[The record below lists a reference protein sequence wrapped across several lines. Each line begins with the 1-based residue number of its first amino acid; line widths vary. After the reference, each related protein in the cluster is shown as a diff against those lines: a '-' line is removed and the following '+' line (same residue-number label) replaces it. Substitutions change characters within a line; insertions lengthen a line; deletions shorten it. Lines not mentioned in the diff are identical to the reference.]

1 MSDTPPII
9 QPDSFLTLHY
19 RLSDDSGRAIVDT
32 FEGLPATLSLGAG
45 ELSPAIEAHLVGQ
58 AEGAQV
64 DVTLPPGAAF
74 GERNEGMIQ
83 RVSQQLLGTLS
94 DAPVDYQV
102 GDAVSFPAPDGS
114 GVFGGVVREIGDGWT
129 LFDFNHPLAGRGV
142 RFEARILRVL

>member
-1 MSDTPPII
+1 MSDTPTI

-19 RLSDDSGRAIVDT
+19 RLSDDTGLTIVDT

-45 ELSPAIEAHLVGQ
+45 ELAPAIEAQLVGKR
-58 AEGAQV
+58 EG
-64 DVTLPPGAAF
+64 DTLDLTLPPGAAF
-74 GERNEGMIQ
+74 GERNDGMIQ
-83 RVSQQLLGTLS
+83 RVSQQLLDTLG
-94 DAPVDYQV
+94 DAPTHYAV

-142 RFEARILRVL
+142 RFEARILGVL